1 MDDSKNGKTWEF
13 SMITKENIQEI
24 ILNELNNDSS
34 SFIHL
39 MDHDRKRLA
48 NIIAQSISRSIDDDN
63 KTELELKR
71 KSASDEI
78 LRKLENLDERGN
90 YMIN

>member
-1 MDDSKNGKTWEF
+1 
-13 SMITKENIQEI
+13 MITKENIQEI